1 MRWIQQLEIC
11 TKLLLQIYQHIHFV
25 AFVSVYWGEISH
37 SFLNQNDRL
46 LFSIF
51 QYTDLSTAFNQISN
65 AGGIR

>member
-37 SFLNQNDRL
+37 SFLNQIDRI
-46 LFSIF
+46 LFHLY
-51 QYTDLSTAFNQISN
+51 QYISQFAAFDQTVN
-65 AGGIR
+65 AGEIR